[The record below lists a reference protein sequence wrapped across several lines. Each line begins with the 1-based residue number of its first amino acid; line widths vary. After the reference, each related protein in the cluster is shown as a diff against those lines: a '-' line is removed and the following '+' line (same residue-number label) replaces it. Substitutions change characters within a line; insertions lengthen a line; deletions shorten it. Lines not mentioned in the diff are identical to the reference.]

1 MSKKKT
7 ICFYAMTAILFAL
20 IFIVAVFLRVKT
32 FEYIILLILIA
43 GLIYLKQSQRI
54 TRLWQISLITIGLFF
69 VACLTTALTRPNLK
83 VSLSGNLINNAFQM
97 INRHYESQH
106 GESFIIKKMETPS
119 NYHFQD
125 WQPPK
130 TYRNQEVHLKH
141 ARAYLL
147 SKKQP
152 DASKKVVYQI
162 HGGGY
167 LSGFSNTYNQA
178 ALRYSQSDHHATV
191 FSLDYR
197 TAPKYRFPAALN
209 DAIDGY
215 RWLLQ
220 HGYQPQNIIIAGD
233 SSGAGL
239 SLALTLYLRDHKLA
253 LPRALVLASPWTDL
267 TASGSSY
274 HTKVTSDPLFGSST
288 IKTAPKYPVPITYAG
303 SHNLKDPYLSPAFG
317 NFKGLPPMLIQTGSH
332 ELLLSDSTTVVKKAR
347 AAHVQVKFVEFSGM
361 YHIFYISTP
370 QIPEAQRAWQNI
382 TSFIAK
388 HS

>member
-1 MSKKKT
+1 M
-7 ICFYAMTAILFAL
+7 
-20 IFIVAVFLRVKT
+20 
-32 FEYIILLILIA
+32 
-43 GLIYLKQSQRI
+43 
-54 TRLWQISLITIGLFF
+54 
-69 VACLTTALTRPNLK
+69 
-83 VSLSGNLINNAFQM
+83 
-97 INRHYESQH
+97 
-106 GESFIIKKMETPS
+106 
-119 NYHFQD
+119 
-125 WQPPK
+125 
-130 TYRNQEVHLKH
+130 
-141 ARAYLL
+141 
-147 SKKQP
+147 
-152 DASKKVVYQI
+152 

-239 SLALTLYLRDHKLA
+239 SLVLTLYLRDHKLA

-332 ELLLSDSTTVVKKAR
+332 ELLLSDSTTVVKKR
-347 AAHVQVKFVEFSGM
+347 ALLMFRLSLSNLVVCTIFSIFPPHKF
-361 YHIFYISTP
+361 
-370 QIPEAQRAWQNI
+370 QRLSALGKTLLPLLLSI
-382 TSFIAK
+382 HDRYAV
-388 HS
+388 